1 MSVERVWIESKGRSF
16 RPARPLPPFFLSPQE
31 SSSPSTRTRRIPS
44 PRSIS
49 SFLLLLLH
57 QMKETLL
64 VPTYLERKSSTRSS
78 CPSLFGS
85 PALLSLITLFLSLR
99 LGRGNDDLW
108 GKGKGSRKGENH
120 RRKRCSPVD
129 RSLITRDCYSSL
141 SRDWSK
147 KKRAKKKKK
156 RSWWLDCR
164 HGSVFEAAHRA
175 HFING
180 AGRVVD
186 AFVCRLNVAADWPRS
201 YKRGAWLATG
211 RSGTVAPSEGDPC
224 SRPPM
229 FPRLSLSLSPP
240 PVVFR
245 LSTPLLSSSLSPLL
259 RSSIGWSPG
268 VIREQ
273 WHFTVFLHLSLF
285 PSAHSFF
292 QVYIELDITIFVDSI
307 YQRRELIWHFVEMN
321 VFSMSR

>member
-1 MSVERVWIESKGRSF
+1 MSRFFITSHSIRSIKSCKDNDKFGYKYLFSKKRSIDRYNLHSLQKPCLSKGCESNPKGDRFDRLVPSHPFFSLLKNPRHRLRALVESHHLDLLLPPPPPAPNERNTFGTHVPWTEILNTFLLSF
-16 RPARPLPPFFLSPQE
+16 SLRFTSSPLPYHSLLITKTWERKRRSLGEGKGISERRESPKKE
-31 SSSPSTRTRRIPS
+31 VFTG
-44 PRSIS
+44 RSIS
-49 SFLLLLLH
+49 NHTRLLLLSFSR
-57 QMKETLL
+57 L
-64 VPTYLERKSSTRSS
+64 VE
-78 CPSLFGS
+78 
-85 PALLSLITLFLSLR
+85 
-99 LGRGNDDLW
+99 
-108 GKGKGSRKGENH
+108 
-120 RRKRCSPVD
+120 
-129 RSLITRDCYSSL
+129 
-141 SRDWSK
+141 K
-147 KKRAKKKKK
+147 KKSQKKKK

-245 LSTPLLSSSLSPLL
+245 LSTPLLSSSLPPPPKIQYRLVTW
-259 RSSIGWSPG
+259 R
-268 VIREQ
+268 
-273 WHFTVFLHLSLF
+273 
-285 PSAHSFF
+285 
-292 QVYIELDITIFVDSI
+292 
-307 YQRRELIWHFVEMN
+307 N
-321 VFSMSR
+321 

>member
-1 MSVERVWIESKGRSF
+1 MFTG
-16 RPARPLPPFFLSPQE
+16 
-31 SSSPSTRTRRIPS
+31 
-44 PRSIS
+44 RSIS
-49 SFLLLLLH
+49 NHTRLLLLSFSR
-57 QMKETLL
+57 L
-64 VPTYLERKSSTRSS
+64 VE
-78 CPSLFGS
+78 
-85 PALLSLITLFLSLR
+85 
-99 LGRGNDDLW
+99 
-108 GKGKGSRKGENH
+108 
-120 RRKRCSPVD
+120 
-129 RSLITRDCYSSL
+129 
-141 SRDWSK
+141 K
-147 KKRAKKKKK
+147 KKSQKKKK

-307 YQRRELIWHFVEMN
+307 YQRRELIWDFVEMN
-321 VFSMSR
+321 VFSMSRKRKRFSPRFSAENSRGYSSGDSSL